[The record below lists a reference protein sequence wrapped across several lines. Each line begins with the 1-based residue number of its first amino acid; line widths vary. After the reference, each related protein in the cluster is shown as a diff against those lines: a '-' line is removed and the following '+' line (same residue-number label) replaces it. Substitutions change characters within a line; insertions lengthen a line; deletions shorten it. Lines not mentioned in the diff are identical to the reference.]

1 VSSTPNAETVR
12 TTNGESRPGGS
23 WAAYAACVL
32 ALLHAAVSF
41 YWAGGGT
48 AGLST
53 IGGTLEELGR
63 AREPALIALMWFTGL
78 LKVAA
83 GLLALALVRP
93 WGRAFPR
100 RMLLA
105 AAWGGAA
112 LLIVYGGLLTL
123 GGVLVVASVIPAP
136 AAADWTALRWHAFF
150 WDPWFL
156 LWGILL
162 AAAAHRT
169 KRSIGMT
176 QLHETVETADH
187 GPQTR
192 EDPLNQTRTT

>member
-1 VSSTPNAETVR
+1 MRRYEASRTPNAENLRTVKD
-12 TTNGESRPGGS
+12 EDRPGS
-23 WAAYAACVL
+23 WAAYAACAL

-41 YWAGGGT
+41 YWAAGGT
-48 AGLST
+48 TGLSA
-53 IGGTLEELGR
+53 IGGVLEELGR
-63 AREPALIALMWFTGL
+63 AREPALIAIVWFAGS

-93 WGRAFPR
+93 WGQAFPR

-112 LLIVYGGLLTL
+112 LLIAYGGLFTL
-123 GGVLVVASVIPAP
+123 GGVLVVTGVIPVSAT
-136 AAADWTALRWHAFF
+136 ADWMAIRWHAFF

-162 AAAAHRT
+162 ATAAHRT
-169 KRSIGMT
+169 KSG
-176 QLHETVETADH
+176 TATAQRH
-187 GPQTR
+187 GEPGTGFAKG
-192 EDPLNQTRTT
+192 